1 VRAAGLLFTLL
12 VYLAFSGCRASD
24 QVDAGERRAIADSL
38 QALVVRA
45 YDFSKP
51 DVSSRL
57 LSLYADSGRVISAAA
72 GRVHTTRAALASEI
86 AFFWQR
92 VGQNMREPR
101 FDFGS
106 SYVDIVTRDAA
117 VMTFTYR
124 IPHHTPSGTLHV
136 VGGAWTT
143 FWRREGGRWQIVQEH
158 LSDTPESSA
167 PGPSRMDSM
176 PGMVMPIP
184 GTKSNCDYKIR
195 GLAWRK
201 GFRKLAVTFH
211 GIHLRKHL
219 SRLTAYVF
227 KRKVEAVAHPKL
239 DVNVLPGRVVKESGA
254 QFFNISHPALLSFQR
269 ASAPA
274 LALSRRRSAGRA
286 FDRASPLAQPIWFEE
301 AA

>member
-1 VRAAGLLFTLL
+1 MESNRPATSPARTTCSSPARSTGSLHSASDRQATRASDPTQQLGWHDDLVRAAGLLFTLL

-176 PGMVMPIP
+176 PGMVMPP
-184 GTKSNCDYKIR
+184 
-195 GLAWRK
+195 
-201 GFRKLAVTFH
+201 
-211 GIHLRKHL
+211 
-219 SRLTAYVF
+219 
-227 KRKVEAVAHPKL
+227 L
-239 DVNVLPGRVVKESGA
+239 DTNR
-254 QFFNISHPALLSFQR
+254 
-269 ASAPA
+269 
-274 LALSRRRSAGRA
+274 
-286 FDRASPLAQPIWFEE
+286 
-301 AA
+301 